1 MYLSKIKRRWYVM
14 KLTNG
19 KVEKLL
25 QSSKNVL
32 ELVEK
37 GGIKDT
43 RLKFRLLKNIKMLE
57 SEFEILEK
65 VHPKLIK
72 EEYDTLRFN
81 KLDEICD
88 RDEEGNPILI
98 KDEEN
103 KTTSYSLSDEET
115 VKFNEWTA
123 ETEKELSIK
132 ATKIQ
137 KEFMEILTEEIEL
150 PLRSFNIKVLNELD
164 LKSTD
169 INILMDLIEEDE
181 DEKENSI
188 VGVVR

>member
-1 MYLSKIKRRWYVM
+1 M

-188 VGVVR
+188 VGVMR